1 MSDLR
6 FALRS
11 LRRTPAFTLVAVL
24 SLALGAGANTAI
36 FSLIDSVMLKMLP
49 VAHPEELSFLQTR
62 PVQAGGVR
70 ISMNLSNAAVHR
82 MQQAAPQT
90 PIAHSLVES
99 KVSVSVDGESE
110 PASAHLVS
118 DNYFSMLGVPALL
131 GRTLGPDDDH
141 PNARV
146 AVLDFAYFRRR
157 FGSDRNI
164 LGREIVIN
172 GVPFTIVGV
181 TPREFYGLSA
191 DSPAELM
198 LPYATLPQIEEG
210 HPSGVSPKPD
220 QDAGS
225 VIARHPNA
233 AQLSEILRQTELEKA
248 GDHPT
253 ADRLQTISKAA
264 IDRIPA
270 SQGLNRIRDE
280 FSDQLKALM
289 AVVGM
294 VMLIACANI
303 ANLLT
308 AKSAARRREIA
319 IRMSLGATRAI
330 LIRQLLTESFL
341 LSLAGGAV
349 GILFAIWARDAIV
362 SLAGV
367 TIAPDWNL
375 RVLAFTAGIS
385 ILNAF
390 LFGLVPAIRATR
402 VDFVS
407 TKSGGSRRGSG
418 FGRVLVAAQIALSLA
433 LLIGAALFLTTFR
446 NANRVDLGYAR
457 DHILLTTIDLGA
469 AGYKGPR
476 VPEIFR
482 QALDRAAALP
492 GVRSASL
499 MSDRLMSGRIRMS
512 TVTIPGY
519 TPQESEDPNNLWI
532 VQNYV
537 GPHFLSTAGMHLIS
551 GRDFSSLDTTR
562 PVAIV
567 NQSFAKHFFAGS
579 NPVGRTIAWGPGQKP
594 VEIVGLIA
602 NIKIFSVRDGSPQD
616 VALVPLLQQPDPP
629 DHATLIL
636 RSTADPVRL
645 APALRA
651 SLIDLKLPPSDIATM
666 DSQVERSLSQPHL
679 LAILS
684 TFFGFL
690 AVALA
695 SIGLYGVLTYS
706 VSRRTTEIGIR
717 MALGAQRSTILNM
730 ILSETAIT
738 VAAGIVAG
746 VAVSLAASRLLK
758 SLLFGVT
765 PYDARSI
772 LEAVL
777 ILATVAL
784 IAGLLPA
791 RRASKVDPTVAL
803 RHE

>member
-49 VAHPEELSFLQTR
+49 VDRPAELSFLQTK
-62 PVQAGGVR
+62 PVQAGAVR
-70 ISMNLSNAAVHR
+70 ISMNLSNAAVRR

-90 PIAHSLVES
+90 PIAHAHVES
-99 KVSVSVDGESE
+99 KVSVSVNGQSE
-110 PASAHLVS
+110 PASAHFVS
-118 DNYFSMLGVPALL
+118 NNYFSMLGVPAIL
-131 GRTLGPDDDH
+131 GRILGPDDDN

-157 FGSDRNI
+157 FGADAHI

-172 GVPFTIVGV
+172 GVPVTIVGV

-210 HPSGVSPKPD
+210 HPSGVAPKPD
-220 QDAGS
+220 HDAGT

-233 AQLSEILRQTELEKA
+233 AQLSAILRETELERA
-248 GDHPT
+248 GDHPSP
-253 ADRLQTISKAA
+253 DRLQTISKAA
-264 IDRIPA
+264 IDTIPA
-270 SQGLNRIRDE
+270 SQGLNQIRDQ

-375 RVLAFTAGIS
+375 RVLAFTAAIS

-390 LFGLVPAIRATR
+390 LFGLVPAFRATR
-402 VDFVS
+402 SEPIVS
-407 TKSGGSRRGSG
+407 IKRRGSG
-418 FGRVLVAAQIALSLA
+418 FGRVLVSAQIALSLA
-433 LLIGAALFLTTFR
+433 LLIGAALFLATFR

-457 DHILLTTIDLGA
+457 DHILLTTIDPGA
-469 AGYKGPR
+469 AGYKGAR
-476 VPEIFR
+476 VTGLYR
-482 QALDRAAALP
+482 RALDRAAALP

-499 MSDRLMSGRIRMS
+499 MSDRLMSGMIRIS
-512 TVTIPGY
+512 TVTVPGY
-519 TPQESEDPNNLWI
+519 TPQKSEDPNNLWV

-537 GPHFLSTAGMHLIS
+537 GPNFLSTAGMHLIS
-551 GRDFSSLDTTR
+551 GRDFSNLDTTR

-567 NQSFAKHFFAGS
+567 NQAFANHFFAGS
-579 NPVGRTIAWGPGQKP
+579 NPVGRTISWGPGQKP

-602 NIKIFSVRDGSPQD
+602 NIKVFSVRDTGAQD
-616 VALVPLLQQPDPP
+616 VALVPLLQQTDPP
-629 DHATLIL
+629 DHATLVI
-636 RSTADPVRL
+636 RSAADPARL

-651 SLIDLKLPPSDIATM
+651 SLTDLKLPPSDIATM
-666 DSQVERSLSQPHL
+666 DSQVEHSLSQPHL

-684 TFFGFL
+684 TFFGIL

-738 VAAGIVAG
+738 VAAGIAG
-746 VAVSLAASRLLK
+746 GLAISIGAARLVK

-765 PYDARSI
+765 PTDATSI
-772 LEAVL
+772 LAAIA
-777 ILATVAL
+777 ILASVAL
-784 IAGLLPA
+784 TAGLLPA
-791 RRASKVDPTVAL
+791 RRASRVDPMVAL